1 MFHLL
6 LSQYSFLYSEYRE
19 ALCFWEFAIMARK
32 LLFLAAT
39 ILLPMA
45 VSGTEEEVALL
56 QLQVCVMLAI
66 VCLLIHTSLR
76 PYKRT
81 LLNRLERV
89 GLATIAVS
97 LSLLS
102 CAVAVQ
108 NGRAVLFALLAV
120 VNFAAVAFFVLH
132 IGVQVWELVGGRV
145 KVAVAALKLKAQCW
159 LKQRQRHQ
167 Q

>member
-1 MFHLL
+1 
-6 LSQYSFLYSEYRE
+6 LYSEYRE

-66 VCLLIHTSLR
+66 VCLLIHTSVR

-102 CAVAVQ
+102 CAVAVRK
-108 NGRAVLFALLAV
+108 GREVLFALLAV
-120 VNFAAVAFFVLH
+120 VNCAAVGFFVYH
-132 IGVQVWELVGGRV
+132 IFVQVWELVGERV
-145 KVAVAALKLKAQCW
+145 KQAGASFKLRAHCW